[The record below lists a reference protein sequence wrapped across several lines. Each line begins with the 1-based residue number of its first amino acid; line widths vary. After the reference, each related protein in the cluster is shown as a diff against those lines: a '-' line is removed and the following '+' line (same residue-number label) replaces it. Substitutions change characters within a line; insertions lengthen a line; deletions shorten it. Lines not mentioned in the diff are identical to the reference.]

1 MRESLGNVKRA
12 LKTLNLELSWFSSVV
27 EKEGGGARF
36 SNGIRF
42 DPRIQCEENKGQRMN

>member
-27 EKEGGGARF
+27 EKEGGGLVFRTGLDSILEF
-36 SNGIRF
+36 NVKKIKVG
-42 DPRIQCEENKGQRMN
+42 E

>member
-27 EKEGGGARF
+27 EKEGGARF
-36 SNGIRF
+36 SNGGIRF
-42 DPRIQCEENKGQRMN
+42 DPRIQCEENKGQRIN